1 MSVQKPLIDVA
12 VVGAQKA
19 ASTSLHRYMAMHP
32 AFATHDKLEFTFFVR
47 DEEYRKGY
55 EKVFSDNF
63 PEFESGQKILVK
75 NVGLMYW
82 KQAAERLKEHNPEMK
97 LIAVL
102 RHPAERSWSAFH
114 YAQQM
119 GVEDLNDFDQAISEG
134 PARFKNPIDYG
145 MVDYLGRGHY
155 ADQIQFLQSLFPLGN
170 ILVVLQDELQ
180 SNPGEVLRSC
190 FEFCG
195 VDPSFKPDFS
205 IRFNEAAKA
214 KHPGIIRM
222 LKRNRALRSVIGV
235 FLPKGTRSKLMA
247 KAGKANRETIQKKP
261 MDPNVRQKLVDYFRP
276 LNEQLSKLTGKDLSN
291 WNY

>member
-1 MSVQKPLIDVA
+1 MNKPKIEVA

-32 AFATHDKLEFTFFVR
+32 AFTTHPKLEFTYFVR
-47 DEEYRKGY
+47 DEEFQQGY
-55 EKVFSDNF
+55 EKAFSENF
-63 PEFESGQKILVK
+63 PEYHPGQKILVK

-82 KQAAERLKEHNPEMK
+82 KKAAERLHEHHPDMK
-97 LIAVL
+97 LIVVL
-102 RHPAERSWSAFH
+102 RHPAERAWSAFH

-119 GVEDLNDFDQAISEG
+119 GVEDLEDFEQALGAG

-155 ADQIQFLQSLFPLGN
+155 ADQIRFLQSLFPPAN
-170 ILVVLQDELQ
+170 IMIVLQDELQ
-180 SNPGEVLRSC
+180 SNPEEVLKKC

-195 VDPSFKPDFS
+195 VDSTFKPDFS

-214 KHPGIIRM
+214 KHPGFIRM
-222 LKRNRALRSVIGV
+222 LKRNRTLRSVIGI

-261 MDPNVRQKLVDYFRP
+261 MDPGTRQKLVDYFRP
-276 LNEQLSKLTGKDLSN
+276 LNDELSKLTGKDLTD
-291 WNY
+291 WNQ